1 MQGKCRTL
9 PLIAM
14 AGRRLTALFAMI
26 RGVSI
31 YDVPE
36 QEIAPR
42 SPATSRR
49 PSGKQWQAPSRR

>member
-1 MQGKCRTL
+1 
-9 PLIAM
+9 M

-31 YDVPE
+31 HDVPE

-49 PSGKQWQAPSRR
+49 ASGKQWQAPS